1 MQIATEKG
9 FRVDEMRAD
18 EMRVD
23 KMKAESV
30 EAGHCGDLLAAV
42 VVPLFYSMCEC
53 EGNCGKPRETT

>member
-1 MQIATEKG
+1 
-9 FRVDEMRAD
+9 MRAD
-18 EMRVD
+18 EMKVD

-42 VVPLFYSMCEC
+42 IVPLFYSMCEC